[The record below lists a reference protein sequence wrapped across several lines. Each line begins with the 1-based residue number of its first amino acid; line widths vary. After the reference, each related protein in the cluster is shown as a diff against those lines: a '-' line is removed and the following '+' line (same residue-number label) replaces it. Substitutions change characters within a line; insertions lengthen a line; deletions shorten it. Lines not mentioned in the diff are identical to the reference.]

1 MTISRRKFITI
12 GSVSAALVAGM
23 NLGINAEVFGQTVY
37 STGFSPP
44 SEVYGDPLFS
54 YQAETFKNL
63 IGAEF
68 NLQTE
73 DFAETV
79 VLIALAENSLTDRK
93 ISKGKYVESKED
105 FMLSFRV
112 SSAEAKQANYTMFH
126 PELGKFDLLLVPA
139 KNDKGENLL
148 NAVINRL

>member
-23 NLGINAEVFGQTVY
+23 NLGINAEVFGQTVD
-37 STGFSPP
+37 SGGINLPP
-44 SEVYGDPLFS
+44 EVYGDPLFS
-54 YQAETFKNL
+54 YQAETFRKL
-63 IGAEF
+63 VGTEF
-68 NLQTE
+68 SLQTE
-73 DFAETV
+73 EFTETV
-79 VLIALAENSLTDRK
+79 VLTEMDENSSVSRK
-93 ISKGKYVESKED
+93 VLKSEQIESKED

-112 SSAEAKQANYTMFH
+112 SSAEAKQSTYTMVH

-139 KNDKGENLL
+139 QNNKGENLL